1 MYNQNKTTITK
12 ILFNQAIESVENAL
26 EANKKNEVDKEV
38 QYSINASL
46 LLGIVLEGFINE
58 IGEIKLDKFTWEE
71 LEKSSTP
78 LKWRIISGLIKGFQ
92 PGEEPLQTIVTLQKI
107 RNKIVHPKSFNIG
120 NDVILSNKEFLK
132 INPNIDFELPNVDLN
147 IYIGYEKLI
156 KENNCKVSYK
166 NLENVYKSMLK
177 IVQLLKIEKSF
188 GWLNEIQ
195 VSIKKLIQ

>member
-1 MYNQNKTTITK
+1 MNKQNRTSITK
-12 ILFNQAIESVENAL
+12 ILFDQAIESVENAL
-26 EANKKNEVDKEV
+26 DANKKNDVEKEI
-38 QYSINASL
+38 QYSLNALL

-78 LKWRIISGLIKGFQ
+78 LKWRIISGLIEGFK
-92 PGEEPLQTIVTLQKI
+92 PSEEPLQTIVTLQKR
-107 RNKIVHPKSFNIG
+107 RNKIVHPKSFKIE
-120 NDVILSNKEFLK
+120 NDVILSNKEFLN
-132 INPNIDFELPNVDLN
+132 INPNIDFVLPDIDFN

-166 NLENVYKSMLK
+166 NLENTYKSMLK
-177 IVQLLKIEKSF
+177 IVQLLKIEKTF

-195 VSIKKLIQ
+195 VNIKKLKQ